1 MPIKQKRKSPKEIKS
16 LVSKIKRK
24 GRASSTVGHK
34 GLSRK
39 SKEEAVKNMKQ
50 FAYRE
55 KIYKEYQKAP
65 KPKFSK
71 SFKTAAKKKA
81 AKSIAK
87 GVAGKLV
94 PPLGIAL
101 AATEVY
107 KAGKKGLKDRKSRKS
122 CEKKGGIWQKGYCIT
137 RSSKKKK

>member
-1 MPIKQKRKSPKEIKS
+1 MGK
-16 LVSKIKRK
+16 KIKKK

-39 SKEEAVKNMKQ
+39 SKEEAVKAMKN

-55 KIYKEYQKAP
+55 KIFTEYQKAP

-71 SFKTAAKKKA
+71 AFKKVAKKA
-81 AKSIAK
+81 ATKSIAK

-107 KAGKKGLKDRKSRKS
+107 KAGKKGLRDRKYRIS
-122 CEKKGGIWQKGYCIT
+122 CEKKGGVWQKGYCIT

>member
-1 MPIKQKRKSPKEIKS
+1 MGKKFKK
-16 LVSKIKRK
+16 K

-39 SKEEAVKNMKQ
+39 SKEKAVKAMKN

-55 KIYKEYQKAP
+55 KIFTEYQKAP

-71 SFKTAAKKKA
+71 AFKTAAKKKA
-81 AKSIAK
+81 AKSLAK
-87 GVAGKLV
+87 SVVGKMV
-94 PPLGIAL
+94 PPLGVAL

-107 KAGKKGLKDRKSRKS
+107 KAGKKGLKDRKSRIS
-122 CEKKGGIWQKGYCIT
+122 CEKKGGVWKKGYCIT